1 MDGSPL
7 RYKSNSFFR
16 KGLDILREGFRKPD
30 QKFMAMWEETLNIFT
45 RWVQIQ
51 LSHYQYLTKNIG

>member
-16 KGLDILREGFRKPD
+16 KGLDILREGFRNKN
-30 QKFMAMWEETLNIFT
+30 QKFMKIWDEYLNTFNQWI
-45 RWVQIQ
+45 QIQ
-51 LSHYQYLTKNIG
+51 LSHYQYLTKIIG